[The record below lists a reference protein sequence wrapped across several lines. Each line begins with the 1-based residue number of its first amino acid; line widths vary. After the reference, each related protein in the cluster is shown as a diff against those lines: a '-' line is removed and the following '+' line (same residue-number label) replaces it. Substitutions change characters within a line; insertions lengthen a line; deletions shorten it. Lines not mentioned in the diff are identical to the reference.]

1 MIVLRNRIGDV
12 RAICRMTC
20 FAPTWQAGEWHER
33 FQAALCRR
41 ERAEGRPAPIG
52 WFMGAVSLILG
63 AVAVSSKIQDGLLYA
78 MLCLAMAAIFGAVF
92 LRLRNCQRTRVAI
105 LAPRSS
111 DATIPWLWF
120 AWSIAAA
127 LAVLAYVGSQW
138 EIPAI
143 LVCFSTLATAMIAWR
158 LTRLPAILT
167 GTDLAAEQ
175 VVDDRLRRYRACSVL
190 ALSFVQP
197 FVLAS
202 QDPGRSDLQTVA
214 YWMSW
219 AGFVAFTL
227 WQLRWQRRTVE
238 VA

>member
-1 MIVLRNRIGDV
+1 
-12 RAICRMTC
+12 
-20 FAPTWQAGEWHER
+20 
-33 FQAALCRR
+33 
-41 ERAEGRPAPIG
+41 
-52 WFMGAVSLILG
+52 
-63 AVAVSSKIQDGLLYA
+63 
-78 MLCLAMAAIFGAVF
+78 
-92 LRLRNCQRTRVAI
+92 
-105 LAPRSS
+105 
-111 DATIPWLWF
+111 
-120 AWSIAAA
+120 
-127 LAVLAYVGSQW
+127 
-138 EIPAI
+138 
-143 LVCFSTLATAMIAWR
+143 
-158 LTRLPAILT
+158 LPAILT